1 MVRKSDGRGD
11 GDSAQPEQDPQA
23 GAMAGA
29 PEPVAEPSGE
39 EAVPDLGAAEPT
51 PAAPLEMPE
60 DAAATDPDTPADP
73 MIETV
78 VDTESDP
85 ADLRAAAEAGG
96 AEEPLTEE
104 APDPAPD
111 LGHPDLGHDA
121 AEPAADGWSGV
132 DSGIESGADPVID
145 GTEVRAEPEDSLA
158 ADRIEAVEPIP
169 AVAPPPYGTD
179 AGQDYGTAPR
189 AAVEGAHDHG
199 HDHDHDHD
207 DQEEGRSLA
216 AKALTGLVLLLVGA
230 GVGIWAAPKVAPAL
244 PSGLAPVAAWLQPG
258 VAEDSARIAALEARL
273 AEMAR
278 PADIAS
284 AVDAARSGLEG
295 EIATLRESVTTS
307 SSGAL
312 GERVGQLESAL
323 DGQRG
328 EVAALKGQIEGLPA
342 DGSAAA
348 AGAGAQIDVYR
359 AELDGLRAEFDRLS
373 GQVGSLTGRV
383 EDVAATSTAR
393 VQEIEKTE
401 GARADAAEVQADL
414 ASIRAAL
421 VAGLPFAD
429 QAARLEATGTAL
441 PEGLEAAAASGA
453 PSLADLQARFPAE
466 AHEAIRVSILA
477 GAGDSFLGRA
487 RAYVEAQIASRSL
500 SPKPGATPDAILS
513 RMDDDL
519 AKGDLAGVLTEST
532 ALPSEAKAALS
543 DWLEGVKARQAANE
557 ALATLGGA
565 QPAVTE

>member
-1 MVRKSDGRGD
+1 MVTKSDGRGD
-11 GDSAQPEQDPQA
+11 GDSAQPEEDPQA
-23 GAMAGA
+23 GTTAGT
-29 PEPVAEPSGE
+29 PEPAAEDI
-39 EAVPDLGAAEPT
+39 PDLGAVEPT

-60 DAAATDPDTPADP
+60 DAAAADPDAPADP
-73 MIETV
+73 MIEAV
-78 VDTESDP
+78 IDTEADP
-85 ADLRAAAEAGG
+85 ADLPAPAEVAEADAP
-96 AEEPLTEE
+96 AE
-104 APDPAPD
+104 D
-111 LGHPDLGHDA
+111 
-121 AEPAADGWSGV
+121 
-132 DSGIESGADPVID
+132 ADPVPETTPEAFAPAPGTDPAID
-145 GTEVRAEPEDSLA
+145 DTEPRPAPEPEDGFA
-158 ADRIEAVEPIP
+158 GDRLETLETTVP
-169 AVAPPPYGTD
+169 ASPPAHGT
-179 AGQDYGTAPR
+179 AYGQDTDGAAR
-189 AAVEGAHDHG
+189 AVVEDS

-207 DQEEGRSLA
+207 HEDHDEGSSLA
-216 AKALTGLVLLLVGA
+216 SKALTGLLLLLVGA

-258 VAEDSARIAALEARL
+258 NSEEAARIAALEARL
-273 AEMAR
+273 AEVAR
-278 PADIAS
+278 PADIAA
-284 AVDAARSGLEG
+284 AVDAAKGGLET
-295 EIATLRESVTTS
+295 EIATLRDTVAAG

-312 GERVGQLESAL
+312 GERIGQLESAL

-328 EVAALKGQIEGLPA
+328 EVAALKGQIDGLPA
-342 DGSAAA
+342 DGSAGTAA
-348 AGAGAQIDVYR
+348 AGAQIDVYR

-373 GQVGSLTGRV
+373 GQVGSLSGRV
-383 EDVAATSTAR
+383 EEVAATSTAR

-429 QAARLEATGTAL
+429 QAARLEESGTAL

-453 PSLADLQARFPAE
+453 PSLADLQARFPAA

-477 GAGDSFLGRA
+477 SAGDGFLARA

-500 SPKPGATPDAILS
+500 SPQPGATPDAILS

-519 AKGDLAGVLTEST
+519 ARGDLAGVLTEAT
-532 ALPSEAKAALS
+532 ALPSEATAALS
-543 DWLEGVKARQAANE
+543 GWLEGVKARQAADA